1 MLDRVSKRGGKP
13 SALHLQTENKTHM
26 DTLTILIITAAALA
40 LVGLAFIGGYELGN
54 ANGTDAERALANRR
68 INGLLKQENARKP
81 RKRRA
86 SK

>member
-1 MLDRVSKRGGKP
+1 
-13 SALHLQTENKTHM
+13 M
-26 DTLTILIITAAALA
+26 DYTTIILLTIGAVA
-40 LVGLAFIGGYELGN
+40 LVGLAWMSGYDIGR
-54 ANGTDAERALANRR
+54 AAATDAERALANRR